1 MACTLTRR
9 RTGTCA
15 TRAGWEGA
23 SCTELTHESACG
35 ASPGAECTY
44 SACCADGL
52 TCYMRDWGLARCM
65 RGCSASGNPGWSCVI
80 RDKNN
85 LRPPPPPPPAYLST
99 RNFRCSG
106 FRDRRNIKKR
116 PCAELGEEECRQ
128 SYMMEDG
135 VYTPCLLNHDGVCAF
150 GDPLKCDCELKGKDC
165 PVAHAANGD
174 GGLAAAGAEE
184 EGVGVMELA
193 LVTISVMLLVLGC
206 FAGVWMCCLRNADD
220 GDIDDGTELEE
231 VEENPKG
238 DGMRPTTKLGEGG
251 DDEGDYV
258 E

>member
-1 MACTLTRR
+1 MEEPLH
-9 RTGTCA
+9 A
-15 TRAGWEGA
+15 T
-23 SCTELTHESACG
+23 
-35 ASPGAECTY
+35 
-44 SACCADGL
+44 D
-52 TCYMRDWGLARCM
+52 
-65 RGCSASGNPGWSCVI
+65 
-80 RDKNN
+80 
-85 LRPPPPPPPAYLST
+85 
-99 RNFRCSG
+99 
-106 FRDRRNIKKR
+106 
-116 PCAELGEEECRQ
+116 
-128 SYMMEDG
+128 
-135 VYTPCLLNHDGVCAF
+135 DGVCAF

-251 DDEGDYV
+251 DDEGEYV